1 MKKIILLLSLSV
13 GLGLSN
19 LSFAQANDFK
29 VYKQCSDETEWSCDV
44 IRKVNGQKEIY
55 FEGIKSPNV
64 EQLNA
69 DYYHI
74 AASCGNSCQVHAF
87 VARDQKHHDTTAS
100 FITVDSKTQC
110 LIESDDKKNRVV
122 FQKVC

>member
-13 GLGLSN
+13 GLCLSN

-55 FEGIKSPNV
+55 FEVAVPPESTS
-64 EQLNA
+64 EQITAMA
-69 DYYHI
+69 DDLSWFKFTYPRKEDQ
-74 AASCGNSCQVHAF
+74 SFEVV
-87 VARDQKHHDTTAS
+87 VA
-100 FITVDSKTQC
+100 
-110 LIESDDKKNRVV
+110 
-122 FQKVC
+122 